1 MEAIYMEFGQMEGF
15 NFTVWIEYSVDSLP
29 YDTLGSGSY
38 AAMSVLEHRY
48 RPDMEENEAIE
59 LAADAINAGIFNDL
73 GSGGCPNVRIIRKN
87 GTSDF
92 LYEYRRQNKVEDFR
106 RQYARPATLNL
117 PPGITSRKRRRRKV
131 SCSGDFGEGD
141 DGGERLKRW
150 VCLFE

>member
-1 MEAIYMEFGQMEGF
+1 MEGIY
-15 NFTVWIEYSVDSLP
+15 FTDWFDSSVDSLP

-117 PPGITSRKRRRRKV
+117 PPGITSRRGGRRWAVAVISEKV
-131 SCSGDFGEGD
+131 TML
-141 DGGERLKRW
+141 ERD
-150 VCLFE
+150 

>member
-1 MEAIYMEFGQMEGF
+1 
-15 NFTVWIEYSVDSLP
+15 
-29 YDTLGSGSY
+29 
-38 AAMSVLEHRY
+38 MSVLEHRY

-117 PPGITSRKRRRRKV
+117 PPGITSRKRKRRKV